1 MEGFSTIIY
10 NEKQII
16 YLDFS
21 SFIDDKEKAKEL
33 IKGATVEYTK
43 YPLNSVLVLV
53 NVTNLRFNSEVM
65 NIFKEEQDKSA
76 PFEKKVAVFGMN
88 SLQRIAYNFV
98 TRSNGDAVKSFDT
111 ELEAKNWLASEE

>member
-10 NEKQII
+10 KDKEII

-21 SFIDDKEKAKEL
+21 SFVDDKEKAKEL
-33 IKGATVEYTK
+33 IKGATLEYTK
-43 YPLNSVLVLV
+43 YPLHSVLVLV
-53 NVTNLRFNSEVM
+53 NVTNLRFDSEVM

-76 PFEKKVAVFGMN
+76 PYEKKVAVFGMN

-98 TRSNGDAVKSFDT
+98 TRSNGDAVRSFET
-111 ELEAKNWLASEE
+111 ELEAKNWLVED